1 MELRSLRASD
11 PVGSF
16 SSGDA
21 GLDRFL
27 SQFAWQNQDALGIGV
42 TYVAT
47 ANGLIAGYVTLAA
60 GALERDDLPADPDV
74 AYPRYPLPV
83 LRLARLAVD
92 RRAQGAGVGRALVGF
107 ALRVG
112 WTMRDRVGCVGV
124 VVDAI
129 PAAVGYYES
138 LGFEVTRRSS
148 RRFCRAASPR
158 PDVPLI
164 APHAVALGE
173 RVTPPTADRDAGRC
187 ARRCRARP

>member
-11 PVGSF
+11 QVESF
-16 SSGDA
+16 SSGDP

-47 ANGLIAGYVTLAA
+47 VDGMIAGYVTLVA
-60 GALERDDLPADPDV
+60 GAIERDELPLELHG

-92 RRAQGAGVGRALVGF
+92 RRAQGAGIGRALVGF
-107 ALRVG
+107 ALRVA

-124 VVDAI
+124 VVDAL
-129 PAAVGYYES
+129 PAATGYYTM
-138 LGFEVTRRSS
+138 LGFEETAALRGRSAV
-148 RRFCRAASPR
+148 RPR
-158 PDVPLI
+158 QVPMYL
-164 APHAVALGE
+164 ALS
-173 RVTPPTADRDAGRC
+173 DAQ
-187 ARRCRARP
+187 PVLESE